1 VRRGSFET
9 SENTSL
15 PQYLQIVGCL
25 EDINQAQ
32 NDIWV
37 KIMLNQQQQE
47 FRDKHT
53 FPLSHFMPYDSKD
66 VIIVRALTRGFSLL
80 EFGRKNVPL
89 CSIQ

>member
-1 VRRGSFET
+1 
-9 SENTSL
+9 
-15 PQYLQIVGCL
+15 
-25 EDINQAQ
+25 
-32 NDIWV
+32 
-37 KIMLNQQQQE
+37 MLNQQQQE

-80 EFGRKNVPL
+80 EFGSKNVPL